1 MRANKVCTGASMSL
15 DGYIAGPEETG
26 FDKLFRWY
34 SNGTVRVP
42 TTRDDLTFTMSPV
55 SVEAWRGT
63 VERTGA
69 LVVGRRLFD
78 LTSGWEGNHPIG
90 CPVVVLTHQVPEDWP
105 YEDAPFTFVTD
116 GIESA
121 VERAKKLA
129 GPGRTVT
136 VNGGTIA
143 RQCLDARLLDE
154 VWIDLVPVLLGAG
167 TPFFDQLKNV
177 PVELEGPLS
186 MAQGIGVTHL
196 RYRVRYP

>member
-1 MRANKVCTGASMSL
+1 MRTNKVCTGASMSL
-15 DGYIAGPEETG
+15 DGYITGPEETG

-34 SNGTVRVP
+34 SNGSVRVP
-42 TTRDDLTFTMSPV
+42 TARDDLTFTMSPV

-63 VERTGA
+63 VRRTGA

-90 CPVVVLTHQVPEDWP
+90 CPVVVLTHHVPEDWP

-121 VERAKKLA
+121 VERARELA
-129 GPGRTVT
+129 GPGRTVA

-167 TPFFDQLKNV
+167 TPFFDRLKNV

-186 MAQGIGVTHL
+186 MAQGIDVTHL